1 MRYYSK
7 KRLKVLECVSL
18 AIGLPSCLSTCL
30 LVSICLSA
38 SFPPSVGSGCCHTI
52 HLIRPAIPSSL
63 PVLTELCACV
73 CVMWVGLCE
82 ASTQQSD
89 DKYSQPSAPHELM
102 DRQAKNTGGLVVW
115 ACVCVV
121 VKRGK
126 GEDWGLEC
134 VRGGV
139 CVCVWRG
146 GVCVW
151 ASVRVCFFLQQP
163 RHQAMPHGCNLFIS
177 YVINVHTHTEVI
189 LFRVLPDWIL
199 K

>member
-139 CVCVWRG
+139 CVCVA
-146 GVCVW
+146 GVCVC
-151 ASVRVCFFLQQP
+151 VCVSLCACVFLFAAAAPPGHATWLQ
-163 RHQAMPHGCNLFIS
+163 F
-177 YVINVHTHTEVI
+177 VH
-189 LFRVLPDWIL
+189 
-199 K
+199 